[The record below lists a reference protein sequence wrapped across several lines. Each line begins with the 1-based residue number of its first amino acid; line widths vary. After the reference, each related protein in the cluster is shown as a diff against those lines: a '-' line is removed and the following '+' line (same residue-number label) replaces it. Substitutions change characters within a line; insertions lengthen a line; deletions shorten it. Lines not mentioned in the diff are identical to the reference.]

1 MPSHP
6 PTRAPFGSACVYAGT
21 DSPAVQLHLMEQR
34 WSRILLNRLN
44 LRVRLSLMIS
54 ALMLLSTVAGGL
66 FVIHQARVNIREE
79 VRSTMALTGHYL
91 DAELDNLRD
100 SRGITY
106 DPSRPLFQL
115 NRLRRIRHLEIT
127 YYDQDGRLMEI
138 SATAPLKSRAP
149 SWFEWL
155 VRVSSP
161 PMPDE
166 RRKVDLNGLPLGTLV
181 MHPDP
186 AFEIEK
192 MWQLSRGLLELL
204 GVFFLLINLVVWW
217 AVSRALRPIERV
229 LGALGE
235 VEQGNLSARLPRFTL
250 PEMLRLST
258 GFNHMVGALERS
270 TAENRQLTRRLIE
283 LQEQERR
290 YIARELH
297 DEIGQCVTAI
307 HADAATIRDIGGAQ
321 QPVVSESAAAIVEV
335 AERIKMLVRGML
347 QRLRPATLDRLG
359 LEPALREL
367 VGGYRGRHPQIHC
380 GFTVTGDLG
389 TLDDEFGIALYRV
402 VQECLTNIER
412 HAHAARVEISLERL
426 PGPDRIHLRIR
437 DDGRGFQ
444 IGSSPG
450 GIGLHG
456 MRERIQALDG
466 RFMLTSSPDAGTE
479 VNVDLPIAGGAGT

>member
-1 MPSHP
+1 MA
-6 PTRAPFGSACVYAGT
+6 R
-21 DSPAVQLHLMEQR
+21 R
-34 WSRILLNRLN
+34 WSRALLAHLN
-44 LRVRLSLMIS
+44 LRIRLSLMIS
-54 ALMLLSTVAGGL
+54 LLMLLSTLAGGL
-66 FVIHQARVNIREE
+66 FVIHQARVNIRDE

-100 SRGITY
+100 SRGIFY
-106 DPSRPLFQL
+106 DPDKPLFQL
-115 NRLRRIRHLEIT
+115 NRLRRVRHLEIS
-127 YYDQDGRLMEI
+127 YFDQDGRLKEV

-149 SWFEWL
+149 ALFEWL

-186 AFEIEK
+186 AFEMEK

-204 GVFFLLINLVVWW
+204 VVFFVLINLLVWW
-217 AVSRALRPIERV
+217 AVSRALRPIDRV

-258 GFNHMVGALERS
+258 GFNHMAGTLERS
-270 TAENRQLTRRLIE
+270 TAENRRLTRRLIE

-290 YIARELH
+290 YLARELH

-307 HADAATIRDIGGAQ
+307 HADAATIRDIGGVE
-321 QPVVSESAAAIVEV
+321 QPLVRESATAIVEV

-367 VGGYRGRHPQIHC
+367 SGGFRSRHPQVSC
-380 GFTVTGDLG
+380 SLTVLG
-389 TLDDEFGIALYRV
+389 EFDKLDDESGITLYRV

-412 HAHAARVEISLERL
+412 HANASRVEIALERL
-426 PGPDRIHLRIR
+426 EDQAVIRLDIR
-437 DDGRGFQ
+437 DDGRGFDADV
-444 IGSSPG
+444 SPG
-450 GIGLHG
+450 GFGLHG
-456 MRERIQALDG
+456 MRERIRALDG
-466 RFMLTSSPDAGTE
+466 RFVVGSRPGDGTE
-479 VNVDLPIAGGAGT
+479 VHVELPIAVEARA